1 MATLQHTR
9 LHWDFR
15 HTFLPGW
22 PRFLPLPRQQGHHDF
37 MGKPLNPPA
46 PGFLRSGYKWNRCV
60 AASPAPR
67 LAGTA
72 PWL

>member
-37 MGKPLNPPA
+37 MGKPLNPPSIHPTKRTA
-46 PGFLRSGYKWNRCV
+46 AALTGPGALLGCSHPNR
-60 AASPAPR
+60 
-67 LAGTA
+67 
-72 PWL
+72 